1 MTTIDRINQLSAE
14 RTRLYSR
21 AGNGRRGD
29 TALLQL
35 IHDIDAE
42 LKDLW
47 ERRRQER
54 AGRPEGIDLLV
65 ERSYE
70 QAYGRSFDDA
80 VAPVPV
86 AGPADTRLATAA

>member
-1 MTTIDRINQLSAE
+1 MTTIDRINQLSTE
-14 RTRLYSR
+14 RTRLYSQV
-21 AGNGRRGD
+21 ANGRRGD
-29 TALLQL
+29 TALLQR
-35 IHDIDAE
+35 IHEIDAE

-70 QAYGRSFDDA
+70 RAYGRGFDDA
-80 VAPVPV
+80 VAPVAV
-86 AGPADTRLATAA
+86 AEAADARLATAA

>member
-1 MTTIDRINQLSAE
+1 MTTIDRINQLSSE

-29 TALLQL
+29 TALLQR
-35 IHDIDAE
+35 IHEIDAE
-42 LKDLW
+42 LKALW
-47 ERRRQER
+47 QRRRQER

-70 QAYGRSFDDA
+70 QAYGRGFDDA

-86 AGPADTRLATAA
+86 AEAADARLAAA